1 MPVMIATILWACLKV
16 MVGRML
22 DVPLQTVRMIL
33 VVKGKSFLAA
43 VAGFL
48 ETFIWFVV
56 VRDAI
61 QTGVESVFVAI
72 AYGLGFAFGT
82 LIGGALAKKFIR
94 GNMEVQVVTGKR
106 DDEMVQKIREAGF
119 GVSVVD
125 VHESEYGCE
134 KYMLFIEIE
143 DIRLADLRRLVKS
156 LDPDAF
162 IVVHETKYVQ
172 NGYFLK
178 K

>member
-1 MPVMIATILWACLKV
+1 M
-16 MVGRML
+16 
-22 DVPLQTVRMIL
+22 
-33 VVKGKSFLAA
+33 
-43 VAGFL
+43 
-48 ETFIWFVV
+48 
-56 VRDAI
+56 
-61 QTGVESVFVAI
+61 
-72 AYGLGFAFGT
+72 
-82 LIGGALAKKFIR
+82 LAKKFIR
-94 GNMEVQVVTGKR
+94 GKVEVQIVTGKR
-106 DDEMVQKIREAGF
+106 DNEVVQKIREAGF

-143 DIRLADLRRLVKS
+143 DLRLADLRRLVKT